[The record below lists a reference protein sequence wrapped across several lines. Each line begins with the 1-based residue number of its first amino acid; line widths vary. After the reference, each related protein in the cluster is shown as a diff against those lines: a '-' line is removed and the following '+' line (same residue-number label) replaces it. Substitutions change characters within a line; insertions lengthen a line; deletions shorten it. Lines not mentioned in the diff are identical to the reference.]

1 MPTGYNRRMT
11 QHRFTRAAAYLF
23 LVFSLAPVLAAQ
35 NAAPNPYL
43 EAGIPASDRVW
54 QGVDYVRTGEVLS
67 AGKVALPRL
76 SDPVGAA
83 LLDRFTTTDNFSL
96 HRNLSLPVEARL
108 SDYLSVQ
115 KGTSEVLNLYLAAMV
130 RKEKV
135 TSEMARLVGF
145 SLQLSSLGIDLV
157 QEFLPKIPKDESYE
171 TRMNGLKQMYSG
183 ISTQFQGAEAML
195 HEASMYSEAD
205 RTLVLDAMASTLPVI
220 KKAFSQDYQIELRK
234 KFEDDRKLFQGQ
246 DLERL
251 QSMIREL
258 GG

>member
-1 MPTGYNRRMT
+1 MT
-11 QHRFTRAAAYLF
+11 QHRFSRAAASLL
-23 LVFSLAPVLAAQ
+23 LVFGLAPALAAQ
-35 NAAPNPYL
+35 NTAPNPYL

-54 QGVDYVRTGEVLS
+54 QGSDYARTSEILS

-83 LLDRFTTTDNFSL
+83 LLDRFTSTSNFAL

-115 KGTSEVLNLYLAAMV
+115 QGTSSVLNLYLAAMV

-135 TSEMARLVGF
+135 TAEMARLVGF
-145 SLQLSSLGIDLV
+145 SLHVSSLGIDLV
-157 QEFLPKIPKDESYE
+157 QEFLPKIPKDEQYE

-195 HEASMYSEAD
+195 HEASIYSESD
-205 RTLVLDAMASTLPVI
+205 RSLVLDAMASTLPVVR
-220 KKAFSQDYQIELRK
+220 KAFSQDYQVELRK